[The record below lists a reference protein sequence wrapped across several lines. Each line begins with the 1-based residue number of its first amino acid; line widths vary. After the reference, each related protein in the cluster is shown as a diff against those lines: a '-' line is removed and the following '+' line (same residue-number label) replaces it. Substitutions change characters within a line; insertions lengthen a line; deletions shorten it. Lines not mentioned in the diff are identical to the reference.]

1 HEKFWADIRIE
12 GDQQVPT
19 PFANNADFVVNAL
32 DTLAGGEELVGLRA
46 RRESSRPFTYVDNIR
61 REAERRYRSKE
72 RALINRINNTQI
84 EVDALV
90 ARESAAADADVLSST
105 ERSRIDQLRR
115 EIVTMRQELRQVQRA
130 LREDIERL
138 DATLKFLNIGAIP
151 IALAILSLLIIGIGR
166 YRRRLA
172 V

>member
-1 HEKFWADIRIE
+1 M
-12 GDQQVPT
+12 
-19 PFANNADFVVNAL
+19 
-32 DTLAGGEELVGLRA
+32 
-46 RRESSRPFTYVDNIR
+46 DNIR

-72 RALINRINNTQI
+72 RALIDRINNTQI

-115 EIVTMRQELRQVQRA
+115 EIVTMRQELRKVQRA

>member
-1 HEKFWADIRIE
+1 

>member
-1 HEKFWADIRIE
+1 M
-12 GDQQVPT
+12 
-19 PFANNADFVVNAL
+19 
-32 DTLAGGEELVGLRA
+32 
-46 RRESSRPFTYVDNIR
+46 
-61 REAERRYRSKE
+61 
-72 RALINRINNTQI
+72 
-84 EVDALV
+84 
-90 ARESAAADADVLSST
+90 SST

>member
-1 HEKFWADIRIE
+1 MH
-12 GDQQVPT
+12 
-19 PFANNADFVVNAL
+19 
-32 DTLAGGEELVGLRA
+32 
-46 RRESSRPFTYVDNIR
+46 RES
-61 REAERRYRSKE
+61 
-72 RALINRINNTQI
+72 
-84 EVDALV
+84 
-90 ARESAAADADVLSST
+90 AADADVLSST
-105 ERSRIDQLRR
+105 ERSQIDQLRR

>member
-1 HEKFWADIRIE
+1 M
-12 GDQQVPT
+12 
-19 PFANNADFVVNAL
+19 
-32 DTLAGGEELVGLRA
+32 
-46 RRESSRPFTYVDNIR
+46 
-61 REAERRYRSKE
+61 
-72 RALINRINNTQI
+72 
-84 EVDALV
+84 
-90 ARESAAADADVLSST
+90 ADADVLSST

-115 EIVTMRQELRQVQRA
+115 EIVTMRQELRQVARA
-130 LREDIERL
+130 LREDIERP